1 MKVGRFRVV
10 VVVGLGLF
18 APDTGGA
25 LAENAALT
33 TCGRAGIG
41 WTRRLISSGPITLG
55 GMAPTADGGLVVAG
69 SHTGDVRVDAPGA
82 PAQTQR
88 AASTAIGGFLMQ
100 LAADGSVRW
109 LRKISGVDG
118 VSSVAV
124 RPDGTI
130 VVGGASEIAHKAAME
145 GPPDLVFPGETRSL
159 RLLVGVYGDDGTP
172 RAAWTIGTVSAGKE
186 RFGSAT
192 LTELA
197 ADRNRIAFAGMVFG
211 VVELGTGARR
221 RVLTTVG
228 ATDIYFGALEN
239 DGARGWAIRGGG
251 TGSDTPG
258 PIALGRDGSV
268 SISGRTSN
276 DGQGPA
282 FGTPDP
288 VTFGEASAPALHRTG
303 GLDALVGQ
311 IDRRGHLVWAST
323 VGGDEPWGLKA
334 HSKYGAVVPSFE
346 ESIAGTLALPNGET
360 LFIGNAALPTLFQG
374 KTILLAPPGASAGSF
389 VGRVS
394 AAGRLLAAATLGL
407 EHVDA
412 VAAAPGGDL
421 IVAGEIEGVATYP
434 ATGLKQTTMTS
445 AGREDVFVARQAPDG
460 TLRWG
465 IRLGGRGHDR
475 AERVTIDAGGA
486 VTIAARFD
494 EGFAIGDQVCGA
506 PPPHEFPAGTVDLIR
521 FAPGGPHPD
530 DARESRLAAERAKI
544 SALQGEASRAFKDK
558 RYAQACAA
566 YQNVAAS
573 RPDSGAALADVGLCL
588 QRRGK
593 KKEAIAADQKAV
605 ALAAKTDLSDDGDP
619 STRKHAYFN
628 LYKLG
633 VRVALPKTGCRKLPA
648 A

>member
-1 MKVGRFRVV
+1 
-10 VVVGLGLF
+10 
-18 APDTGGA
+18 
-25 LAENAALT
+25 
-33 TCGRAGIG
+33 
-41 WTRRLISSGPITLG
+41 
-55 GMAPTADGGLVVAG
+55 
-69 SHTGDVRVDAPGA
+69 
-82 PAQTQR
+82 
-88 AASTAIGGFLMQ
+88 
-100 LAADGSVRW
+100 
-109 LRKISGVDG
+109 
-118 VSSVAV
+118 
-124 RPDGTI
+124 
-130 VVGGASEIAHKAAME
+130 ME

-239 DGARGWAIRGGG
+239 DGALGWAIRGGG

-374 KTILLAPPGASAGSF
+374 KTILLAHPGASAGSF

-648 A
+648 APGCRRSLWACVGKEHSEGSGGETNSTYARIGVSKAAAQIDEGDDARPSTESSIPDDQRDSADVTLEEEVVSFCHEGDAPTCGEQDGTMPCEIVSADACLGLVSVVCPGAATRTGRAGTEVNEIRVRPSQ